1 MLQRYFRIA
10 VLLTVTLVALLGYAQ
25 MQQAGRKYNPATEI
39 TVSGVVDDVVQ
50 NQGKRGR
57 TGIHVMVKS
66 GSDVLTVHLGPSEF
80 LGNSKFSVAK
90 GDKIEV
96 VGSKVQL
103 GGNNVVI
110 AREVKKADQVL
121 TLRDAQG
128 LPKWR
133 GAGKGPRS

>member
-25 MQQAGRKYNPATEI
+25 MQQSGRKYNPATEI

-96 VGSKVQL
+96 VGSNVQL

-133 GAGKGPRS
+133 GAGRGPRS